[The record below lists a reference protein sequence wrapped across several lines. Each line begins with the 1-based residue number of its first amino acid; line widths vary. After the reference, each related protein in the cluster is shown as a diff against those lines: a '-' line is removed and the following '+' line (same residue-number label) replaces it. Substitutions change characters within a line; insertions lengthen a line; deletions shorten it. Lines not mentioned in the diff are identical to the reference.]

1 MQAALSMFHSIVCLV
16 LSMFIV
22 YTINMRY
29 DWDEAKRQSNIGK
42 HGVDFADAES
52 FEWDVALIMTSLGA
66 NEPRLVAIA
75 PISLRLHVLVFS
87 IETRI
92 VRIISLRKANKREA
106 KLYAAQ
112 T

>member
-1 MQAALSMFHSIVCLV
+1 MLDLSGF
-16 LSMFIV
+16 FV
-22 YTINMRY
+22 YTIYMRY
-29 DWDEAKRQSNIGK
+29 DWDEAKRQSNIAK
-42 HGVDFADAES
+42 HGVDFAAAED
-52 FEWDVALIMTSLGA
+52 FEWDEALVMTSHSA
-66 NEPRLVAIA
+66 NEPRLIAIA
-75 PISLRLHVLVFS
+75 PINLRLHVLVFS

>member
-1 MQAALSMFHSIVCLV
+1 MI
-16 LSMFIV
+16 
-22 YTINMRY
+22 Y
-29 DWDEAKRQSNIGK
+29 DWDEAKRQSNIVK
-42 HGVDFADAES
+42 HGVDFAAAEN
-52 FEWDVALIMTSLGA
+52 FEWDEALVMTSHSA
-66 NEPRLVAIA
+66 NEPRLIAIA
-75 PISLRLHVLVFS
+75 PINLRLHVLVFS